1 VDFLHNQKQKKFD
14 SGEEKEA
21 AIYPIPKHIE
31 EKIS

>member
-1 VDFLHNQKQKKFD
+1 VDFLHNQKQQKSD

-31 EKIS
+31 EQIS